1 MAGNKVDDVLGLGR
15 STAIKVVRFYA
26 LLSAGWIFVTD
37 GIVFLIEGGESRST
51 ALLGIA
57 KGLVY
62 VLLTSIALYL
72 YISRRI
78 LKGKKEQ
85 EIIRQR
91 FTELS
96 KYANDI
102 VILADSDGKIIEAND
117 RAVEAYGVH
126 LTDLL
131 GRHVESLRAPGLD
144 WREDWHEIEKAGL
157 LRAERFHVR
166 ADGTEFPVEISWRRI
181 ESEDGWLVQSIVRD
195 ISERHRAEQQVMH
208 LKDVYAALSQTNQC
222 IVRVSDRKELFKR
235 VCDIA
240 IRYGHFRLAWIGLVD
255 EDTRDLA
262 VVESAGPEVSYLQG
276 TVVSVDPDSPYSSGP
291 SGRAVL
297 TNSSQIANNLPAT
310 MGNSPWHERFQAH
323 GLKSAAAF
331 PLHCQG
337 NCIGALTVYSNE
349 LEYFS
354 QDLIDLLDE
363 MADDIS
369 FALGRIASDEEKR
382 TLESDLASS
391 SARLKGI
398 IEGSQN
404 AILSVDLSMRVTQW
418 NREQAQLMQHA
429 FGIVMQSGMDL
440 SNYLTD
446 SMPQVRMIA
455 NALQYA
461 AEGHVVEKEW
471 RIFVKGQELFFES
484 YFAPLLDAS
493 GHAIG
498 AFHLGRDVS
507 EQRRMAA
514 NLRKL
519 NVAVEQSPVTV
530 VITDL
535 NGNIEYVNP
544 AFTVSSGYTAE
555 EVLGKNPRLLKG
567 GETTPDEYHALWNTI
582 IGGNPWNG
590 IFHNRRKDGSLY
602 WEEAVIAPIRDAD
615 GVIREFIAI
624 KHDITARLEAEERA
638 TFLAFHDPLT
648 RLPNRSLAK
657 SAVGKALVFAKAHH
671 CKAALLSIDV
681 DNFKKIN
688 ESLGFHIGDMLLQA
702 LASRLSDALLK
713 DDAVCRLGGDEFL
726 VVLSGIKDAHDA
738 DQRAQSIMRTVEEP
752 FQIEGFELTVTFSI
766 GVALYPD
773 DGAGSDTLHRNAD
786 LALFFT
792 KKSGR
797 NSYRFF
803 ASQMES
809 DAKAYVTMLNDLRK
823 ALENREFHLVYQP
836 QIELSSGVVTGA
848 EALIRWEHPTLGPI
862 RPDQFISIAEDSGLI
877 FEIGKWVIEE
887 ACHQAAEWKRLG
899 IGDLR
904 MAVNLSAVQLRRAGL
919 PEIVGQAL
927 ADTGLR
933 PSSLCL
939 ELTESALV
947 ENTVHA
953 AAILGR
959 LKEIGVMLSLDD
971 FGTEYSSFAY
981 LRSFRL
987 DELKID
993 QSFIRE
999 IRTSPGD
1006 ERIVR
1011 SMIEVAKSLNLATVA
1026 EGVEDE
1032 VALELVRHAGCDMGQ
1047 GFYFARPMHSSA
1059 FIEFVLASQ
1068 DIARA

>member
-1 MAGNKVDDVLGLGR
+1 MAGNRVDDVLGLGR

-26 LLSAGWIFVTD
+26 LLSAGWILVTD
-37 GIVFLIEGGESRST
+37 GIVFLVEGGESRST

-126 LTDLL
+126 LTNLL
-131 GRHVESLRAPGLD
+131 GRHVQSLRAPGLD
-144 WREDWHEIEKAGL
+144 WREDWHEIEKAGF

-166 ADGTEFPVEISWRRI
+166 ADGTQFPVEISWRRI

-262 VVESAGPEVSYLQG
+262 VVESAGPEVSYLHG
-276 TVVSVDPDSPYSSGP
+276 TLVSVDPDSPYSSGP

-297 TNSSQIANNLPAT
+297 TNSSQIVNNLSAT
-310 MGNSPWHERFQAH
+310 MSNSPWHERFQAH
-323 GLKSAAAF
+323 DLKSAAAF

-337 NCIGALTVYSNE
+337 KCIGALTVYSDE

-369 FALGRIASDEEKR
+369 FALSRIASEEEKR
-382 TLESDLASS
+382 ALALEVATS

-404 AILSVDLSMRVTQW
+404 AILSVDLSMSVTQW

-429 FGIVMQSGMDL
+429 FGIFMQSGMDL

-446 SMPQVRMIA
+446 STPQVRMIA

-461 AEGHVVEKEW
+461 SEGHVVEKEW

-498 AFHLGRDVS
+498 AFHLGRDVT

-582 IGGNPWNG
+582 ISGNPWNG

-624 KHDITARLEAEERA
+624 KHDITAR
-638 TFLAFHDPLT
+638 
-648 RLPNRSLAK
+648 
-657 SAVGKALVFAKAHH
+657 
-671 CKAALLSIDV
+671 
-681 DNFKKIN
+681 
-688 ESLGFHIGDMLLQA
+688 
-702 LASRLSDALLK
+702 
-713 DDAVCRLGGDEFL
+713 
-726 VVLSGIKDAHDA
+726 
-738 DQRAQSIMRTVEEP
+738 
-752 FQIEGFELTVTFSI
+752 
-766 GVALYPD
+766 
-773 DGAGSDTLHRNAD
+773 
-786 LALFFT
+786 
-792 KKSGR
+792 
-797 NSYRFF
+797 
-803 ASQMES
+803 
-809 DAKAYVTMLNDLRK
+809 
-823 ALENREFHLVYQP
+823 
-836 QIELSSGVVTGA
+836 
-848 EALIRWEHPTLGPI
+848 
-862 RPDQFISIAEDSGLI
+862 
-877 FEIGKWVIEE
+877 
-887 ACHQAAEWKRLG
+887 
-899 IGDLR
+899 
-904 MAVNLSAVQLRRAGL
+904 
-919 PEIVGQAL
+919 
-927 ADTGLR
+927 
-933 PSSLCL
+933 
-939 ELTESALV
+939 
-947 ENTVHA
+947 
-953 AAILGR
+953 
-959 LKEIGVMLSLDD
+959 
-971 FGTEYSSFAY
+971 
-981 LRSFRL
+981 
-987 DELKID
+987 
-993 QSFIRE
+993 
-999 IRTSPGD
+999 
-1006 ERIVR
+1006 
-1011 SMIEVAKSLNLATVA
+1011 
-1026 EGVEDE
+1026 
-1032 VALELVRHAGCDMGQ
+1032 
-1047 GFYFARPMHSSA
+1047 
-1059 FIEFVLASQ
+1059 
-1068 DIARA
+1068 